1 MNALTSFV
9 LVAFMSA
16 FVNASGLRLR
26 LITMSDQ
33 ASDTDSKDGREGREL
48 LSPWCDPATPV
59 EWHP

>member
-16 FVNASGLRLR
+16 FVNASGLRL
-26 LITMSDQ
+26 ITMSDQ
-33 ASDTDSKDGREGREL
+33 ASDTDSKDGREL